1 MSTLLLEPTSTAQWH
16 RLVCEAEQ
24 SVNINLEEDL
34 ESYLVFLLM
43 RFAQKPDIGSYVVAL
58 EFLKTAQTTGRI
70 SAEKLQKIGDI
81 CLLLS
86 GLFPLRA
93 LKRCVRVSYF
103 VNIGKTAYD
112 LHSQHSKD
120 LEPLFQNLASKFV
133 ALMDVL
139 QATRNLDKPELVLFS
154 PLQAYELWE
163 DLGSL
168 NAKKTLEKAAT
179 GAISLPK
186 IVLRKQ

>member
-1 MSTLLLEPTSTAQWH
+1 MSTLLLEPTSTAQWY
-16 RLVCEAEQ
+16 RLVNEAEQ
-24 SVNINLEEDL
+24 SINITLEEDL

-43 RFAQKPDIGSYVVAL
+43 RFVQKQDIGNYVVAL
-58 EFLKTAQTTGRI
+58 EFLKAAQTTGRI
-70 SAEKLQKIGDI
+70 SEDNLQKIGDV

-103 VNIGKTAYD
+103 VNIGRTAYD
-112 LHSQHSKD
+112 LHSQHSNKT
-120 LEPLFQNLASKFV
+120 ESLFHNLASKFV

-139 QATRNLDKPELVLFS
+139 QATRNLDNPVATLFS

-163 DLGSL
+163 DVGSL

-179 GAISLPK
+179 GAISLPT
-186 IVLRKQ
+186 ILLRKQ